1 MVEGRNAETRMKNKN
16 TSIGNYT
23 EGGFGWLNRF
33 FFRIA
38 KERMY
43 KGVTGSTGY
52 EVVEVMWR
60 REERNVKFEV
70 KTS

>member
-1 MVEGRNAETRMKNKN
+1 
-16 TSIGNYT
+16 
-23 EGGFGWLNRF
+23 
-33 FFRIA
+33 
-38 KERMY
+38 MY

-60 REERNVKFEV
+60 REERNEKFEV